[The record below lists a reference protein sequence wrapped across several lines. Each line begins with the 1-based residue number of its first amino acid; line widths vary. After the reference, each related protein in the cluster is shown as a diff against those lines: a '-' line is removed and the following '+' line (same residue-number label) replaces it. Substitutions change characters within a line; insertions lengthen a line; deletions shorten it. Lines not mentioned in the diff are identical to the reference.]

1 MRRRKR
7 HEPLR
12 QTHLPH
18 LLLRFPIML
27 HRRILP
33 HPPLP
38 FHQLELY
45 DAQLVYSGMRDERVQ
60 IRWDGE
66 REPMFLRQRDFE
78 WRADAGEWELSDGLS
93 RRFESEVWGQLVV
106 ECLSRWRE
114 WHDYHNDHHHHHF
127 DFDLGDGHFY
137 WRVDFTG
144 MLQRQHLPNPHGD
157 QHDNL
162 LPHLRVLPKLLSHSR
177 I

>member
-1 MRRRKR
+1 
-7 HEPLR
+7 
-12 QTHLPH
+12 
-18 LLLRFPIML
+18 ML

-38 FHQLELY
+38 FHQFELY
-45 DAQLVYSGMRDERVQ
+45 DAQFVYSGMRDERVQ
-60 IRWDGE
+60 ICRDGE

-78 WRADAGEWELSDGLS
+78 WWADAGEWELSDELS
-93 RRFESEVWGQLVV
+93 RGFESEVWRQLVV

-114 WHDYHNDHHHHHF
+114 WGVFRDHDYHNDDDYHHHF
-127 DFDLGDGHFY
+127 DFDLSDGHFY
-137 WRVDFTG
+137 WRMDFTG
-144 MLQRQHLPNPHGD
+144 VLQRQHLSNPHWD

-162 LPHLRVLPKLLSHSR
+162 FPHLRVLPKLLSHSR